1 MKRLAPAVI
10 LLMLAAPLAFSQ
22 SSTWAIDG
30 AHSGVDFAISHMAV
44 SKVRGHFGITSG
56 TIVFNQTDIGK
67 STVQATIDVSSVDTA
82 NSQRD
87 THLKSAD
94 FFNSASFPS
103 ASFVSTSVAK
113 SGDGLTVTGNLTLH
127 GVTKP
132 VVLQVEGPTGP
143 VTGMMDKKP
152 HSGFSATT
160 TLNRTDF
167 GIGANFPAAMV
178 GDQVALTI
186 DLETVQQ

>member
-1 MKRLAPAVI
+1 MKRLTLALI
-10 LLMLAAPLAFSQ
+10 LPLLAAPLAFSQ
-22 SSTWAIDG
+22 SSIWAIDA

-44 SKVRGHFGITSG
+44 SKIHGHFGITSG
-56 TIVFNQTDIGK
+56 TIVLNQADIAK
-67 STVQATIDVSSVDTA
+67 STVQATIDVSSVSTGA
-82 NSQRD
+82 SERD
-87 THLKSAD
+87 THLKGAD
-94 FFNSASFPS
+94 FFNAGAYPS
-103 ASFVSTSVAK
+103 ATFLSTSVAK
-113 SGDGLTVTGNLTLH
+113 SGDGLAVTGNLTLH

-160 TLNRTDF
+160 TINRMDF
-167 GIGANFPAAMV
+167 GVGANFPGPMV
-178 GDQVALTI
+178 GEQVTLTI

>member
-1 MKRLAPAVI
+1 MKRIVLAQMT
-10 LLMLAAPLAFSQ
+10 LLLAAPLAYSQ
-22 SSTWAIDG
+22 ATTWAFDT
-30 AHSGVDFAISHMAV
+30 AHSGVDFTISHMAL
-44 SKVRGHFGITSG
+44 SKVHGHFGITSG
-56 TIVFNQTDIGK
+56 TIVLDPADLAK
-67 STVQATIDVSSVDTA
+67 SNVKAAIDVSSIDTA

-94 FFNSASFPS
+94 FFDAATNPA
-103 ASFVSTSVAK
+103 ANFVSTSVAK
-113 SGDGLTVTGNLTLH
+113 SGNGFTVAGNLTLH

-143 VTGMMDKKP
+143 VTGPMDKKP

-160 TLNRTDF
+160 TIKRTDF
-167 GIGANFPAAMV
+167 GIGANFPSAMV
-178 GDQVALTI
+178 GDEVAITI